1 VSLAVEEKTIL
12 GVMGP
17 NGAGKTTLFDLLS
30 GFVPLDNGTV
40 YLQGRDVTSFGSAQR
55 ARSGLGRSFQDAH
68 LFPSLTVAETIAVS
82 LERFTSA
89 RDPVSAALHLPRVY
103 ESERKV
109 VLQVAELVEIM
120 GLGAYENKFIS
131 ELSTGTR
138 RMVDLACVIAHRP
151 LVVLLDEPSSGIAQK
166 EAEALVPVLQRI
178 RDEMGSSLV
187 VIEHD
192 IGLLS
197 EISDQF
203 IALDQGSVIARGVPS
218 DVLNDPLVISSY
230 LGSSKE
236 TIQRSG
242 TI

>member
-1 VSLAVEEKTIL
+1 
-12 GVMGP
+12 
-17 NGAGKTTLFDLLS
+17 
-30 GFVPLDNGTV
+30 
-40 YLQGRDVTSFGSAQR
+40 
-55 ARSGLGRSFQDAH
+55 
-68 LFPSLTVAETIAVS
+68 
-82 LERFTSA
+82 
-89 RDPVSAALHLPRVY
+89 
-103 ESERKV
+103 
-109 VLQVAELVEIM
+109 M

-138 RMVDLACVIAHRP
+138 RMVDLACVIAHCP